1 MEPNCTFR
9 IFKFLDVCNYVV
21 HRINQKHKFFERS
34 PLTWIKFEK
43 TLFTMLQSEGLIIQM
58 YYKKGFTI
66 YAILIQSLCQIEE
79 TMSSLCETL
88 SSIDRILLL
97 YLKCMSLDRL
107 RGIVLATT
115 LETDLVVSGRK
126 STCLRDT
133 STKGDISKPK
143 HDNHEIKCGHC
154 NRVAKKYKIP

>member
-1 MEPNCTFR
+1 
-9 IFKFLDVCNYVV
+9 
-21 HRINQKHKFFERS
+21 
-34 PLTWIKFEK
+34 
-43 TLFTMLQSEGLIIQM
+43 M

-107 RGIVLATT
+107 RGMVLATT

-133 STKGDISKPK
+133 STRDISKPK
-143 HDNHEIKCGHC
+143 HDNHEIKCGHY